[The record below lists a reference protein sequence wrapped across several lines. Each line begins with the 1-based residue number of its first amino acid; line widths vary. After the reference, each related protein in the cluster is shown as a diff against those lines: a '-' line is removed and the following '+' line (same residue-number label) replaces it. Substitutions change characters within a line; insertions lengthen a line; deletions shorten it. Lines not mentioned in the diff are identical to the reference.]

1 MMNLFDTTR
10 NLALTFT
17 AIVALHGCTPQ
28 TTMVNMRDDRGP
40 QVLGLD
46 YRDFE
51 SAAAESIS
59 KMLATGAVDHPKGG
73 RYVLAI
79 SRVTNDTQQY
89 IDTDQLVKKIR
100 VALLDSGK
108 VVVTTAVGL
117 TGPEDPMSVRVN
129 ELGGSGARP
138 VLPELSLS
146 GKILQRNLSIDRR
159 TQQVEYYFNL
169 TLTQIRTGLAIW
181 ENETVIGKRGS
192 SRTVT
197 W

>member
-1 MMNLFDTTR
+1 MMNRFAGTR
-10 NLALTFT
+10 NAVLALVVFG
-17 AIVALHGCTPQ
+17 AVSGCTPA
-28 TTMVNMRDDRGP
+28 TTMVNMKDDRGP

-51 SAAAESIS
+51 AAAAESIS
-59 KMLATGAVDHPKGG
+59 KMLSTGAVDHPKGG

-117 TGPEDPMSVRVN
+117 SGPEDPMSVRVN
-129 ELGGSGARP
+129 ELASSGKRP
-138 VLPELSLS
+138 VLPDLSLS
-146 GKILQRNLSIDRR
+146 GKILQRNLSIDSR

-169 TLTQIRTGLAIW
+169 TLTQIETGLAIW

-192 SRTVT
+192 NRTVN

>member
-1 MMNLFDTTR
+1 MKHIKTMR
-10 NLALTFT
+10 SIALSLMTF
-17 AIVALHGCTPQ
+17 VAVQGCTPA
-28 TTMVNMRDDRGP
+28 TTMVNMHDDRGAP
-40 QVLGLD
+40 VLGLD

-51 SAAAESIS
+51 FAATESIS
-59 KMLATGAVDHPKGG
+59 KMLATGAVNNPKGG

-100 VALLDSGK
+100 VALLDSKK

-117 TGPEDPMSVRVN
+117 TGPEDPLSARVN
-129 ELGGSGARP
+129 ELGAPGKHP

-146 GKILQRNLSIDRR
+146 GKILQRNLAIDRR
-159 TQQVEYYFNL
+159 NQQVEYYFNL
-169 TLTQIRTGLAIW
+169 TLTQIETGLAIW

-192 SRTVT
+192 SQTVT

>member
-1 MMNLFDTTR
+1 MMNLSVTLR
-10 NLALTFT
+10 NVSLTLI
-17 AIVALHGCTPQ
+17 AIAGLHGCTPA
-28 TTMVNMRDDRGP
+28 TTMVNMHDDRGP

-51 SAAAESIS
+51 AAAAESIS
-59 KMLATGAVDHPKGG
+59 KMLSTGAVDRPKGG

-117 TGPEDPMSVRVN
+117 TGPEDPMSVRVK
-129 ELGGSGARP
+129 ELGAPGGRP

-146 GKILQRNLSIDRR
+146 GKIIQRNLSIDRR

-169 TLTQIRTGLAIW
+169 TLTQIATGLAIW

-192 SRTVT
+192 NRTVT

>member
-1 MMNLFDTTR
+1 MRFSSRGSL
-10 NLALTFT
+10 LAFIVVAGMT
-17 AIVALHGCTPQ
+17 AQGCVE
-28 TTMVNMRDDRGP
+28 TTMVNMKDDRGVP
-40 QVLGLD
+40 VMGLD

-51 SAAAESIS
+51 SAAAEAIDT
-59 KMLATGAVDHPKGG
+59 MLSSGAVNNPKGG

-79 SRVTNDTQQY
+79 SRVLNDTQQH

-100 VALLDSGK
+100 VELLNSGK

-129 ELGGSGARP
+129 ELSAGGSRP
-138 VLPELSLS
+138 VLPDLSLS
-146 GKILQRNLSIDRR
+146 GKIFQRNLEIDRR
-159 TQQVEYYFNL
+159 RQQIEYYFQL

-181 ENETVIGKRGS
+181 EGETVIGKRGS
-192 SRTVT
+192 SKTVP